1 MLGIICRLA
10 SIDTYD
16 RQRCRLYMGSAWQ
29 GLPGRG
35 CRRVTSHMLA
45 PLQVFNV
52 TGRAQP
58 TEADVPGVAGAG
70 VAAGPPQQRIMQK
83 VVLASSRA
91 LTKQPLALLVDGE
104 SASASEILAGGCPR
118 ASSRSHPCLLAY
130 FRHGSRYDARLPT
143 IAQAECT

>member
-1 MLGIICRLA
+1 
-10 SIDTYD
+10 
-16 RQRCRLYMGSAWQ
+16 
-29 GLPGRG
+29 
-35 CRRVTSHMLA
+35 MLA